1 MTRSLRTSHDPSFA
15 GAARRPASP
24 AVGGAKGEAGG
35 RRRRTVAKL
44 APRAGAT
51 TATVAPFFAPPPTP
65 GEAPIHD
72 ARPVPSSAG
81 ATDPLCNSPE
91 DPTRARQR
99 PPHHPAPVHHETAS
113 PHQPSSHPKT
123 SPTTHRILK
132 PQAPSPLPH
141 STQNLSLQP
150 DNPPPQTAPRQ
161 PSPTPQHHPEI
172 PKKILHRHFPKAET
186 GPGGD
191 AVLAIPPFPAAEAG
205 FGPAA
210 GGVFGGGSEGES
222 EGPGRVFSRGVF
234 GGPSEGFRRGRWPVV
249 HECSNA
255 WSVRCETTSAT
266 EAATTGRS
274 ESWPAFRAWLTSR
287 GVSQAKTIWA
297 VSLAPMWA
305 ARWL

>member
-1 MTRSLRTSHDPSFA
+1 MTRCLRTSHDSSFA
-15 GAARRPASP
+15 GAAGRPANP
-24 AVGGAKGEAGG
+24 AVGEAGG

-44 APRAGAT
+44 APRARAT
-51 TATVAPFFAPPPTP
+51 TATVAPFSAPSPRP
-65 GEAPIHD
+65 GKAPIRD
-72 ARPVPSSAG
+72 ARPAPTG
-81 ATDPLCNSPE
+81 ATDPLRNRPE

-99 PPHHPAPVHHETAS
+99 PPHHPASVHHETAC
-113 PHQPSSHPKT
+113 PHQPFSHPKT
-123 SPTTHRILK
+123 FPITQRIPK
-132 PQAPSPLPH
+132 PQTPSPLPH
-141 STQNLSLQP
+141 TTQNLSLQP
-150 DNPPPQTAPRQ
+150 DNPPPKNTPRQ
-161 PSPTPQHHPEI
+161 PSPTPQHQPET
-172 PKKILHRHFPKAET
+172 PKKILHRHFPKAGT

-191 AVLAIPPFPAAEAG
+191 AMLAIRVFPAAEAG

-222 EGPGRVFSRGVF
+222 EGPGRVFSRWVF

-266 EAATTGRS
+266 EAATTGTS

-297 VSLAPMWA
+297 VSLASMWA